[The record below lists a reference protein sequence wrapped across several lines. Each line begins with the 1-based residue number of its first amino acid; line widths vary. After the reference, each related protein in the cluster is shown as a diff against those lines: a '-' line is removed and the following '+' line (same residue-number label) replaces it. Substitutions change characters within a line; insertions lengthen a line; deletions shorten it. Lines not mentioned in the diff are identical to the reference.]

1 MDRHYALDHD
11 WRHEVTAVGEHRVGP
26 RHLQRRRA
34 AGAQRQRQVVGLL
47 RGVGAEAR
55 RQIEARLARL
65 GDEKAEAETAQSGTG
80 AQAADFADLGRRLA
94 HIAAET
100 QAHEER
106 WLELQTSLE
115 ALRDG

>member
-55 RQIEARLARL
+55 RQIEARLA
-65 GDEKAEAETAQSGTG
+65 
-80 AQAADFADLGRRLA
+80 